1 MDTYTKKERL
11 FVQGASLYKTE
22 IFSPGHIVGKFS
34 LPLELVKQLCYYMI
48 LVWEFMSKGGG
59 TVSRYVWNGADLN
72 NLLVL
77 PGEVADCL
85 SSAGAEQLR
94 VLLWFSRHPREFDAA
109 ACASALGMSEQEC
122 VGCLSFWAEK
132 GILRSADAAVV
143 SAPVEAE
150 PSRKAPRPAAVKP
163 VWKEVLSYQQ
173 EHKEFNAFL
182 QEVSARLGRPLNHGD
197 NATLLYLITTAG
209 VPQASVLMATA
220 YAVSID
226 KASMRY
232 IESLVLGWA
241 DEDIVTPEQVDAKI
255 RELTETR
262 ADAEKVEKMLSLPRP
277 LNAAQAKMAHKWLTV
292 WHFSD
297 AMLQHAQTLTLE
309 HCDKFSPAYMDKI
322 LERWHA
328 EGVHSPDRIE
338 APKQKKKGPASTN
351 PEESSLDSAFEE
363 QLLKYRPKFTKK
375 D

>member
-1 MDTYTKKERL
+1 MAL
-11 FVQGASLYKTE
+11 
-22 IFSPGHIVGKFS
+22 
-34 LPLELVKQLCYYMI
+34 
-48 LVWEFMSKGGG
+48 
-59 TVSRYVWNGADLN
+59 YVWNSGDLN

-77 PGEVADCL
+77 PGEVADSL

-94 VLLWFSRHPREFDAA
+94 VLLWFSRRGADFDVA
-109 ACASALGMSEQEC
+109 ACAAALGMSEQEC
-122 VGCLSFWAEK
+122 VGCLNYWVEK
-132 GILRSADAAVV
+132 GILRSAEAVASVSVPANAAP
-143 SAPVEAE
+143 SQKAARPV
-150 PSRKAPRPAAVKP
+150 AVKP
-163 VWKEVLSYQQ
+163 LWKEVLAYQQ
-173 EHKEFNAFL
+173 EHKEFSAFL

-209 VPQASVLMATA
+209 VPQTSVLLATA

-232 IESLVLGWA
+232 VESLVLGWV
-241 DEDIVTPEQVDAKI
+241 DEDIIAPEQVDAKI

-262 ADAEKVEKMLSLPRP
+262 KSADKVERVLGLVRP
-277 LNAAQAKMAHKWLTV
+277 LNAAQAKTVHKWLTA
-292 WHFSD
+292 WCFSD

-309 HCDKFSPAYMDKI
+309 NCDKFSVAYMDKI

-328 EGVHSPDRIE
+328 EGIHSPDRIE

-351 PEESSLDSAFEE
+351 PEQSSLDSEFEQ
-363 QLLKYRPKFTKK
+363 QLLKYRPKFNKK